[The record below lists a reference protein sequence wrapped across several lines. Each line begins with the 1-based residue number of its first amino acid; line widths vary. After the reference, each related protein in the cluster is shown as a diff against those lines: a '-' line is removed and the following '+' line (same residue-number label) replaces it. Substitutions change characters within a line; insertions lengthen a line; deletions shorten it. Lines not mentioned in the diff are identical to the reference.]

1 MNTRE
6 PLVVTEVEVGL
17 KAVLRHVAFS
27 VLIRVQRAWVDVDV
41 WVEFLDG
48 YLVSA
53 CLQQFAD
60 AGGDNAFS

>member
-1 MNTRE
+1 MNARE

-60 AGGDNAFS
+60 ASGDNAFS